1 MACLTKDSDA
11 DEALTGL
18 RAFCEDVKLLG
29 QLFTLGTIL
38 LGFTSHACH
47 EVGGNCRDSYWCEDT
62 AERRDE
68 LCFDCFVGDVID
80 EAFQSN
86 L

>member
-29 QLFTLGTIL
+29 QLITLGTIL
-38 LGFTSHACH
+38 LGFTSHACY
-47 EVGGNCRDSYWCEDT
+47 EVGGHCRDSYGCEDT

-68 LCFDCFVGDVID
+68 LCFDYFVGDVID